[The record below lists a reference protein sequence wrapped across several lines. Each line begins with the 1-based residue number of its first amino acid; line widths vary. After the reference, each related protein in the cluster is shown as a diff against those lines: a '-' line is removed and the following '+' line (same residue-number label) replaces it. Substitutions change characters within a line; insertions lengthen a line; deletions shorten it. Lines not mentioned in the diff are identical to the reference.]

1 MLRLVSGWMGDRPA
15 ESRRST
21 LDPQKIV
28 RYACVYAPI
37 VDATLVAAWWGV
49 SQWGSVSGATP
60 DEGGVRLL
68 RTSVFKSALDL
79 LSYRDISLANWG
91 NVAFR
96 DQRG

>member
-1 MLRLVSGWMGDRPA
+1 MGDRPA

-21 LDPQKIV
+21 LDPRKMF
-28 RYACVYAPI
+28 RYACMDGTYRDV
-37 VDATLVAAWWGV
+37 TLVAAWWGV

-60 DEGGVRLL
+60 DEGGVLL

-79 LSYRDISLANWG
+79 LGYRDISLANWG